1 MKTIIYENSICSNG
15 GGEYIKIKDESGKVI
30 YSKGY
35 GQSDTYSRSKDLK
48 FRNLVKSIP
57 LDKSGTTPRYYKG
70 EYTGEEV

>member
-1 MKTIIYENSICSNG
+1 MKQIIYVNSTCSAG
-15 GGEYIKIKDESGKVI
+15 GGEYITIKDKDKLI

-35 GQSDTYSRSKDLK
+35 GQSDTHSRRQDKK

-70 EYTGEEV
+70 IYTGEEV